1 MLNLHLYFSDKVKV
15 QFLIF
20 KTHYIVKRVLN
31 EQFNGEIQ
39 EPESKSTEQDLDREY
54 NKSGDDELRTRL
66 ESYKNKMDGF
76 LDELKSSGS
85 EIDGTRFLKQ
95 VRNQTDQ
102 IYWELDEKSEKPLTS
117 FAQLQLDLLKHFRHK
132 LKEQ

>member
-1 MLNLHLYFSDKVKV
+1 MKKTIRLTEDD
-15 QFLIF
+15 LIN
-20 KTHYIVKRVLN
+20 IVKRVLN

-54 NKSGDDELRTRL
+54 NKSSDDELRTRL

-102 IYWELDEKSEKPLTS
+102 IYRELDEKSEKALTS

>member
-1 MLNLHLYFSDKVKV
+1 MKKVIRLTEEDLNK
-15 QFLIF
+15 
-20 KTHYIVKRVLN
+20 IVKRVLN

-54 NKSGDDELRTRL
+54 NKLGDDELNSRMEL
-66 ESYKNKMDGF
+66 YKNKMDNF
-76 LDELKSSGS
+76 LDKLKSSGDK
-85 EIDGTRFLKQ
+85 IDGTRFLKQ

-117 FAQLQLDLLKHFRHK
+117 FAQLQLDLLRHFRHK
-132 LKEQ
+132 LNEQ

>member
-1 MLNLHLYFSDKVKV
+1 MKKTIRLTEYD
-15 QFLIF
+15 LIN
-20 KTHYIVKRVLN
+20 IVKRVLN

-54 NKSGDDELRTRL
+54 NKLGDDELNSRMEL
-66 ESYKNKMDGF
+66 YKNKMDNF
-76 LDELKSSGS
+76 LDKLKSSGDK
-85 EIDGTRFLKQ
+85 IDGTRFLKQ

-117 FAQLQLDLLKHFRHK
+117 FAQLQLDLLRHFRHK
-132 LKEQ
+132 LNEQ

>member
-1 MLNLHLYFSDKVKV
+1 MKKTIRLTEDD
-15 QFLIF
+15 LIN
-20 KTHYIVKRVLN
+20 IVKRVLN

-54 NKSGDDELRTRL
+54 NKSSDDELRTRL

-85 EIDGTRFLKQ
+85 EIDGIRFLKQ

>member
-1 MLNLHLYFSDKVKV
+1 MKKTIRLTEYD
-15 QFLIF
+15 LIN
-20 KTHYIVKRVLN
+20 IVKRVLN

-54 NKSGDDELRTRL
+54 NKSGDDELNSRI
-66 ESYKNKMDGF
+66 ESYKNKMDNF
-76 LDELKSSGS
+76 LDKLKSSGDK
-85 EIDGTRFLKQ
+85 IDGTRFLKQ

-117 FAQLQLDLLKHFRHK
+117 FAQLQLDLLRHFRHK
-132 LKEQ
+132 LNEQ

>member
-1 MLNLHLYFSDKVKV
+1 MKKTIRLTEDD
-15 QFLIF
+15 LIN
-20 KTHYIVKRVLN
+20 IVKRVLN

-54 NKSGDDELRTRL
+54 NKSSDDELRTRL

>member
-1 MLNLHLYFSDKVKV
+1 MKKTIRLTEND
-15 QFLIF
+15 LIN
-20 KTHYIVKRVLN
+20 IVKRVLN

-54 NKSGDDELRTRL
+54 NKSSDDELRTRL

>member
-1 MLNLHLYFSDKVKV
+1 MKKTIRLTEDD
-15 QFLIF
+15 LIN
-20 KTHYIVKRVLN
+20 IVKRVLN

-66 ESYKNKMDGF
+66 KSYKNKMDGF

-85 EIDGTRFLKQ
+85 EIDGIRFLKQ

-102 IYWELDEKSEKPLTS
+102 IYRELDEKSEKPLTS

>member
-1 MLNLHLYFSDKVKV
+1 MKKTIRLTEDD
-15 QFLIF
+15 LIN
-20 KTHYIVKRVLN
+20 IVKRVLN

-54 NKSGDDELRTRL
+54 NKSSDDELRTRL

-85 EIDGTRFLKQ
+85 EIDGILFLKQ

>member
-1 MLNLHLYFSDKVKV
+1 MKKTIRLTEDD
-15 QFLIF
+15 LIN
-20 KTHYIVKRVLN
+20 IVKRVLN

>member
-1 MLNLHLYFSDKVKV
+1 MKKTIRLTESD
-15 QFLIF
+15 LIN
-20 KTHYIVKRVLN
+20 IVKRVLN

-54 NKSGDDELRTRL
+54 NKSGDDELNSRM
-66 ESYKNKMDGF
+66 ESYKNKMDNF
-76 LDELKSSGS
+76 LDKLKSSGDK
-85 EIDGTRFLKQ
+85 IDGTRFLKQ

-117 FAQLQLDLLKHFRHK
+117 FAQLQLDLLKHFRDK
-132 LKEQ
+132 LNEQ

>member
-1 MLNLHLYFSDKVKV
+1 MKKTIRLTESD
-15 QFLIF
+15 LIN
-20 KTHYIVKRVLN
+20 IVKRVLN

-54 NKSGDDELRTRL
+54 NKSGDDELNSRM
-66 ESYKNKMDGF
+66 ESYKNKMDNF
-76 LDELKSSGS
+76 LDKLKSSGDK
-85 EIDGTRFLKQ
+85 IDGTRFLKQ

-102 IYWELDEKSEKPLTS
+102 IYFELDEKSEKPLTS

-132 LKEQ
+132 LNEQ

>member
-1 MLNLHLYFSDKVKV
+1 MKKTIRLTEDD
-15 QFLIF
+15 LIN
-20 KTHYIVKRVLN
+20 IVKRVLN

-54 NKSGDDELRTRL
+54 NKSSDDELRTRL

-132 LKEQ
+132 LNEQ

>member
-1 MLNLHLYFSDKVKV
+1 MKKTIRLTEDD
-15 QFLIF
+15 LIN
-20 KTHYIVKRVLN
+20 IVKRVLN

-117 FAQLQLDLLKHFRHK
+117 FAQLQLDLLRHFRHK
-132 LKEQ
+132 LNEQ

>member
-1 MLNLHLYFSDKVKV
+1 MKKVIRLTESD
-15 QFLIF
+15 LMR
-20 KTHYIVKRVLN
+20 IVKRVLN

-39 EPESKSTEQDLDREY
+39 KPESKSTEQDLDRDY
-54 NKSGDDELRTRL
+54 NKSSDDELRTRF

-102 IYWELDEKSEKPLTS
+102 IYWELDDKSEKPLTS
-117 FAQLQLDLLKHFRHK
+117 FSQLQLGLLKHFRHK

>member
-1 MLNLHLYFSDKVKV
+1 MKKTIRLTEDD
-15 QFLIF
+15 LIN
-20 KTHYIVKRVLN
+20 IVKRVLN

-102 IYWELDEKSEKPLTS
+102 IYRELDEKSEKALTS

>member
-1 MLNLHLYFSDKVKV
+1 MKKVIRLTESD
-15 QFLIF
+15 LMR
-20 KTHYIVKRVLN
+20 IVKRVLN

-39 EPESKSTEQDLDREY
+39 KPESKSTEQDLDRDY
-54 NKSGDDELRTRL
+54 NKSSDDELRTRF

-117 FAQLQLDLLKHFRHK
+117 FSQLQLGLLKHFRHK

>member
-1 MLNLHLYFSDKVKV
+1 MKRFVITEDEKNHIQKMYG
-15 QFLIF
+15 LI
-20 KTHYIVKRVLN
+20 N
-31 EQFNGEIQ
+31 EQQ
-39 EPESKSTEQDLDREY
+39 MEPQDTKELG
-54 NKSGDDELRTRL
+54 NDELNSRM
-66 ESYKNKMDGF
+66 ESYKNKMDNF
-76 LDELKSSGS
+76 LDKLKSSGDK
-85 EIDGTRFLKQ
+85 IDGTRFLKQ

>member
-1 MLNLHLYFSDKVKV
+1 MKKVIRLTESD
-15 QFLIF
+15 LMR
-20 KTHYIVKRVLN
+20 IVKRVLN

-39 EPESKSTEQDLDREY
+39 KPESKSTEQDLDRDY
-54 NKSGDDELRTRL
+54 NKSSDDELRTRF
-66 ESYKNKMDGF
+66 ESYKDKMDGF

-102 IYWELDEKSEKPLTS
+102 IYWELDEKSEKPITGFS
-117 FAQLQLDLLKHFRHK
+117 QLQLDLLKHFRHK

>member
-1 MLNLHLYFSDKVKV
+1 MKKTIRLTESD
-15 QFLIF
+15 LIN
-20 KTHYIVKRVLN
+20 IVKRVLN

-54 NKSGDDELRTRL
+54 NKSGDDELNSRM
-66 ESYKNKMDGF
+66 ESYKNKMDNF
-76 LDELKSSGS
+76 LDKLKSSGDK
-85 EIDGTRFLKQ
+85 IDGTRFLKQ

-117 FAQLQLDLLKHFRHK
+117 FAQLQLDLLRHFRHK
-132 LKEQ
+132 LNEQ

>member
-1 MLNLHLYFSDKVKV
+1 MKKTIRLTEDD
-15 QFLIF
+15 LIN
-20 KTHYIVKRVLN
+20 IVKRVLN

-54 NKSGDDELRTRL
+54 NKSSDDELRTRL

-102 IYWELDEKSEKPLTS
+102 IYRELDEKSEKPLTS

>member
-1 MLNLHLYFSDKVKV
+1 MKKTIRLTEDD
-15 QFLIF
+15 LIN
-20 KTHYIVKRVLN
+20 IVKRVLN

-54 NKSGDDELRTRL
+54 NKSGDDELNSRM
-66 ESYKNKMDGF
+66 ESYKNKMDNF
-76 LDELKSSGS
+76 LDKLKSSGDK
-85 EIDGTRFLKQ
+85 IDGTRFLKQ

-117 FAQLQLDLLKHFRHK
+117 FAQLQLDLLRHFRHK
-132 LKEQ
+132 LNEQ